1 MNTRPKTPEEK
12 RYRKFQMTDLIRQ
25 TLDEEAV
32 SSFDFYGRRKDNP
45 HVMETRQKI
54 CFMLHERGFSTPEI
68 GDMIERD
75 HTTVMYN
82 IKQYKQRLKKENNG
96 TKSSSA

>member
-25 TLDEEAV
+25 TLDAEEV

-45 HVMETRQKI
+45 HVIDQTIQTTFK
-54 CFMLHERGFSTPEI
+54 ER
-68 GDMIERD
+68 
-75 HTTVMYN
+75 
-82 IKQYKQRLKKENNG
+82 KQWN
-96 TKSSSA
+96 

>member
-12 RYRKFQMTDLIRQ
+12 RYRKFQMTDFIRQ
-25 TLDEEAV
+25 TLDIEAV

-45 HVMETRQKI
+45 HVIETRQKI
-54 CFMLHERGFSTPEI
+54 CFMLQERGFSTPEI
-68 GDMIERD
+68 GEMIERD

-82 IKQYKQRLKKENNG
+82 IKQYKQRTQKEE
-96 TKSSSA
+96 KDRK

>member
-45 HVMETRQKI
+45 HVIETNGRTMGLVHTSCLLNINNSLLPVLYANSKNLI
-54 CFMLHERGFSTPEI
+54 GLHC
-68 GDMIERD
+68 
-75 HTTVMYN
+75 
-82 IKQYKQRLKKENNG
+82 
-96 TKSSSA
+96 

>member
-1 MNTRPKTPEEK
+1 MNTAPKTPEEK
-12 RYRKFQMTDLIRQ
+12 RYRKFQMTDLIREY
-25 TLDEEAV
+25 LDKEDV
-32 SSFDFYGRRKDNP
+32 SSFEFYGRRKDNQ

-75 HTTVMYN
+75 HTTVLYN
-82 IKQYKQRLKKENNG
+82 IRKYKERIKKENNG
-96 TKSSSA
+96 TKSSST